1 VFISTVDTNA
11 IGANTIETN
20 SAGAAAYSHS
30 CRNHDCSCSNTH
42 FYQHTENE
50 KIIRKLGGVC
60 LTLST
65 KLKLA
70 EDREKGYLEALD
82 SENKKRKRGQP
93 FTEELRA
100 EQGVSVLFFSPYK
113 VQKAR
118 ELQDAKEAAKEREA
132 LDKVCELRSD
142 FPQRLKRS
150 WKFKRSVRIEL

>member
-1 VFISTVDTNA
+1 
-11 IGANTIETN
+11 
-20 SAGAAAYSHS
+20 
-30 CRNHDCSCSNTH
+30 
-42 FYQHTENE
+42 
-50 KIIRKLGGVC
+50 
-60 LTLST
+60 LST

-150 WKFKRSVRIEL
+150 WKFKRSVRIEP